1 MLVGMIVLPLHF
13 FFKEKDSLTRCFMV
27 AFYLLSMFTMFHAAM
42 RLALPG
48 VIFGAAFMRIMSLD
62 KINRGAGK

>member
-1 MLVGMIVLPLHF
+1 M
-13 FFKEKDSLTRCFMV
+13 TRCFFV

-48 VIFGAAFMRIMSLD
+48 VVFGAAFMWVAS
-62 KINRGAGK
+62 RGKEEAGEGQDA